1 MMNQRFL
8 AAVFALSLSIALPT
22 HAQILGTGVMPVT
35 EIGPNLAQNS
45 ITATQ
50 SIITAAESVLQTANM
65 VRELVPVDEI
75 IVGKQIAEDL
85 ATLGEVLSN
94 AEAVWYDLKSLD
106 AQVTALFGLEHAPD
120 TRAGL
125 DARLVEIKQFY
136 YRTLSYAMR
145 TQTLMTT
152 LICTIEHVSRLIDS
166 LGDLLGNMQG
176 NQTLAQTD
184 ATISKTLAVMEIQT
198 AAWQRT
204 DTVDR
209 LSEKVVMES
218 LTKIN
223 LKRLERHP
231 RY

>member
-106 AQVTALFGLEHAPD
+106 AQVTALLGWSMPRIRARGSAHAWLKLSSS
-120 TRAGL
+120 TT
-125 DARLVEIKQFY
+125 ARSPMPCGRKP
-136 YRTLSYAMR
+136 S
-145 TQTLMTT
+145 
-152 LICTIEHVSRLIDS
+152 
-166 LGDLLGNMQG
+166 
-176 NQTLAQTD
+176 
-184 ATISKTLAVMEIQT
+184 
-198 AAWQRT
+198 
-204 DTVDR
+204 
-209 LSEKVVMES
+209 
-218 LTKIN
+218 
-223 LKRLERHP
+223 
-231 RY
+231 

>member
-1 MMNQRFL
+1 M
-8 AAVFALSLSIALPT
+8 
-22 HAQILGTGVMPVT
+22 
-35 EIGPNLAQNS
+35 
-45 ITATQ
+45 TA
-50 SIITAAESVLQTANM
+50 
-65 VRELVPVDEI
+65 
-75 IVGKQIAEDL
+75 
-85 ATLGEVLSN
+85 
-94 AEAVWYDLKSLD
+94 
-106 AQVTALFGLEHAPD
+106 
-120 TRAGL
+120 
-125 DARLVEIKQFY
+125 
-136 YRTLSYAMR
+136 
-145 TQTLMTT
+145 